1 MEFVHKSVLF
11 DEAIKA
17 LDLNEN
23 KIIVDGTAGGGGH
36 SGEIAKRA
44 KRVISIDQDPDAIA
58 VLNERLGDKENV
70 TIVHDNYSN
79 IKNIISNL
87 NIEKI
92 DGLLLDLGVSSF
104 QLDTAERGFSFH
116 KDAPLDMRMSKS
128 GLSAYDVVN
137 NYDWIKDINTLDFLR
152 DYGKFF
158 NVNYML
164 DKDIVRRRLDAG
176 ITYTEF
182 SYMILQA
189 LDFKYLHEHNNVD
202 LQCAGSDQWG
212 NITAGIDL
220 IRKKTG
226 QEVYGFTMPLILDKF
241 GNKFGKSEGN
251 ALWLDKN
258 KTSPYEIYQYLVNT
272 DDSKV
277 VEYLKVFT
285 FLSHEEINK
294 LEEKVKTEP
303 EKREAQKALASEVV
317 RFLHGE
323 EELQEAIKL
332 TECLFT
338 GNVKELTDE
347 EIEMVFKGMPTIET
361 KEDTIINIMT
371 NNDIASSKRE
381 AREFLSN
388 NAITLDGEI
397 INDENYI
404 ITNNKKNH
412 IIRRGKKKYYLI
424 KIN

>member
-137 NYDWIKDINTLDFLR
+137 NYDERQLADIIYRYGEEKFSRRIAANIVKARAEKPIETTFELVDIIKSSMPQKAMRDAHPARRTFQAIRIEVNAELEVLKSTLEDAFDILAPGGRIAIITFHSLEDRIVKEQFAKWCQGCTCPKEFPVCVC
-152 DYGKFF
+152 GK
-158 NVNYML
+158 
-164 DKDIVRRRLDAG
+164 KPKG
-176 ITYTEF
+176 KT
-182 SYMILQA
+182 
-189 LDFKYLHEHNNVD
+189 FK
-202 LQCAGSDQWG
+202 S
-212 NITAGIDL
+212 I
-220 IRKKTG
+220 
-226 QEVYGFTMPLILDKF
+226 
-241 GNKFGKSEGN
+241 
-251 ALWLDKN
+251 
-258 KTSPYEIYQYLVNT
+258 SP
-272 DDSKV
+272 SK
-277 VEYLKVFT
+277 
-285 FLSHEEINK
+285 EE
-294 LEEKVKTEP
+294 LEENP
-303 EKREAQKALASEVV
+303 RARSSRLRIFEK
-317 RFLHGE
+317 F
-323 EELQEAIKL
+323 
-332 TECLFT
+332 
-338 GNVKELTDE
+338 
-347 EIEMVFKGMPTIET
+347 
-361 KEDTIINIMT
+361 
-371 NNDIASSKRE
+371 
-381 AREFLSN
+381 
-388 NAITLDGEI
+388 
-397 INDENYI
+397 
-404 ITNNKKNH
+404 
-412 IIRRGKKKYYLI
+412 
-424 KIN
+424 

>member
-137 NYDWIKDINTLDFLR
+137 NYDERQLADIIYRYGEEKFSRRIAANIVKARAEKPIETTFELVDIIKSSMPQKAMRDAHPARRTFQAIRIEVNAELDVLKSTLEDAFDILAPGGRIAIITFHSLEDRIVKEQFAKWCQGCTCPKEFPVCVC
-152 DYGKFF
+152 GK
-158 NVNYML
+158 
-164 DKDIVRRRLDAG
+164 KPKG
-176 ITYTEF
+176 KT
-182 SYMILQA
+182 
-189 LDFKYLHEHNNVD
+189 FK
-202 LQCAGSDQWG
+202 S
-212 NITAGIDL
+212 I
-220 IRKKTG
+220 
-226 QEVYGFTMPLILDKF
+226 
-241 GNKFGKSEGN
+241 
-251 ALWLDKN
+251 
-258 KTSPYEIYQYLVNT
+258 SP
-272 DDSKV
+272 SK
-277 VEYLKVFT
+277 
-285 FLSHEEINK
+285 EE
-294 LEEKVKTEP
+294 LEENP
-303 EKREAQKALASEVV
+303 RARSSRLRIFEK
-317 RFLHGE
+317 F
-323 EELQEAIKL
+323 
-332 TECLFT
+332 
-338 GNVKELTDE
+338 
-347 EIEMVFKGMPTIET
+347 
-361 KEDTIINIMT
+361 
-371 NNDIASSKRE
+371 
-381 AREFLSN
+381 
-388 NAITLDGEI
+388 
-397 INDENYI
+397 
-404 ITNNKKNH
+404 
-412 IIRRGKKKYYLI
+412 
-424 KIN
+424 

>member
-137 NYDWIKDINTLDFLR
+137 NYDERQLADIIYRYGEEKFSRRIAANIVKARAKKPIETTFELVDIIKSSMPQKAMRDAHPARRTFQAIRIEVNAELDVLKSTLEDAFDILAPGGRIAIITFHSLEDRIVKEQFAKWCQGCTCPKEFPVCVC
-152 DYGKFF
+152 GK
-158 NVNYML
+158 
-164 DKDIVRRRLDAG
+164 KPKGKA
-176 ITYTEF
+176 
-182 SYMILQA
+182 
-189 LDFKYLHEHNNVD
+189 FK
-202 LQCAGSDQWG
+202 S
-212 NITAGIDL
+212 I
-220 IRKKTG
+220 
-226 QEVYGFTMPLILDKF
+226 
-241 GNKFGKSEGN
+241 
-251 ALWLDKN
+251 
-258 KTSPYEIYQYLVNT
+258 SP
-272 DDSKV
+272 SK
-277 VEYLKVFT
+277 
-285 FLSHEEINK
+285 EE
-294 LEEKVKTEP
+294 LEENP
-303 EKREAQKALASEVV
+303 RARSPRLRIFEK
-317 RFLHGE
+317 F
-323 EELQEAIKL
+323 
-332 TECLFT
+332 
-338 GNVKELTDE
+338 
-347 EIEMVFKGMPTIET
+347 
-361 KEDTIINIMT
+361 
-371 NNDIASSKRE
+371 
-381 AREFLSN
+381 
-388 NAITLDGEI
+388 
-397 INDENYI
+397 
-404 ITNNKKNH
+404 
-412 IIRRGKKKYYLI
+412 
-424 KIN
+424 